1 LPQKAEEEKKELKA
15 GSVIRLPPRLVDIIN
30 SQKNIKNAES
40 HSRFGFNGI
49 KRIFFFVANKLERLT
64 PVSFLALFNMYW

>member
-1 LPQKAEEEKKELKA
+1 LPRKDEEEKKELKG

-40 HSRFGFNGI
+40 HSCSGVNGI
-49 KRIFFFVANKLERLT
+49 KRNFFLRRK
-64 PVSFLALFNMYW
+64 